1 MAKVSKVNVAIT
13 GDSSGLAKATDQAQ
27 ARLRRL
33 RAENERMR
41 KGFAQTRSTVM
52 QAGEAVAKFG
62 VANRALGM
70 AGGALGLASLGP
82 VGIGLGLGGAAIGL
96 ATAGAGS
103 YMSALAGLPAE
114 RQKAI
119 DALAQLDLANA
130 RSLASYGLTNR
141 SARALA
147 ALPEAGPGANT
158 SFMEGMMR
166 AIAVAG
172 GGTGR
177 VATAA
182 QVGPAAIGA
191 ALGAVTQGAPVMD
204 TVAGVIGDRDLMAL
218 TGTTPN
224 QNYRPPDYS
233 YVGFVGGLFSSW
245 WSK

>member
-52 QAGEAVAKFG
+52 LAGEAVAKFG

-82 VGIGLGLGGAAIGL
+82 AGIGLGVGGAAIG
-96 ATAGAGS
+96 
-103 YMSALAGLPAE
+103 ALTGGIGMMVEALQGLPGE

-119 DALAQLDLANA
+119 QALEQLDLADA
-130 RSLASYGLTNR
+130 KPLSQFGLTQR
-141 SARALA
+141 SAEALA
-147 ALPEAGPGANT
+147 ALPAGGPGVNT

-166 AIAVAG
+166 GLAVAG
-172 GGTGR
+172 GGTGQL
-177 VATAA
+177 ATLA
-182 QVGPAAIGA
+182 QVGPAAAGA
-191 ALGAVTQGAPVMD
+191 MVGGLSQGQTVSQAVGT
-204 TVAGVIGDRDLMAL
+204 TAGVIGAEDLLRLIGYDPSQNLGLGMAAAFI
-218 TGTTPN
+218 
-224 QNYRPPDYS
+224 D
-233 YVGFVGGLFSSW
+233 SW